1 MARAKITVVY
11 DKKTGRHEILVDMDQ
26 EVIDL
31 RRHNR
36 AHDRLVRELAGPD
49 ADVQVDADP
58 GAAPESRREEPPTA
72 APGGKTKIET

>member
-26 EVIDL
+26 EVLDV

-49 ADVQVDADP
+49 AEVAVDGDP
-58 GAAPESRREEPPTA
+58 GTAPESQREEPPTTT
-72 APGGKTKIET
+72 PQPREIKT